1 MPKIPVLKP
10 KQVIN
15 VLERIGFIK
24 ERSKGS
30 HIQFF
35 KGSIRVTVSMHNKD
49 VRRGTLLNIIRQ
61 ANLTIEEFINLLK

>member
-15 VLERIGFIK
+15 VLERIGFVK

-35 KGSIRVTVSMHNKD
+35 KENVRVTVSTHNKD

-61 ANLTIEEFINLLK
+61 ANLTVEEFINLLK